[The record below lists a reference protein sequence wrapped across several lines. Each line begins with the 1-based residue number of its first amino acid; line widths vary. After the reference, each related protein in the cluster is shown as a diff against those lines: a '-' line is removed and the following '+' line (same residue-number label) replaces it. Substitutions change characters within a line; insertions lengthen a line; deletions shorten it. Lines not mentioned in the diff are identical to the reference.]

1 MGYEVVKYAKRDKTE
16 LLHSMEKLNTEL
28 YLKVKREEKS
38 YKKWDFRK
46 WTFHI
51 AFHGMS
57 CEDSN

>member
-38 YKKWDFRK
+38 YKK
-46 WTFHI
+46 
-51 AFHGMS
+51 
-57 CEDSN
+57 